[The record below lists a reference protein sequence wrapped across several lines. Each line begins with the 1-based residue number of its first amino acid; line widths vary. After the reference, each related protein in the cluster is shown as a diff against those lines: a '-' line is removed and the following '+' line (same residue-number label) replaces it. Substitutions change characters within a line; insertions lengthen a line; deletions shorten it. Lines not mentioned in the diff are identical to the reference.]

1 MQLIVSGLG
10 LAALLALA
18 LAFPLVA
25 DEKSLGTAVRS
36 GAFSLAAVL
45 VILLIS
51 RLITEFADALGG
63 MVHDI
68 VRLPAVLLYFLAAFH
83 PGSHRQILLTPPET
97 VMPQSLEKA
106 TSGFKSICR
115 GQIPALSII
124 HCP

>member
-25 DEKSLGTAVRS
+25 DEKSLGAAVRS

-51 RLITEFADALGG
+51 RLITEFADALGEWFMILYG
-63 MVHDI
+63 F
-68 VRLPAVLLYFLAAFH
+68 LLFYCIFWL
-83 PGSHRQILLTPPET
+83 
-97 VMPQSLEKA
+97 
-106 TSGFKSICR
+106 
-115 GQIPALSII
+115 LSILVLTVKY
-124 HCP
+124 C